1 MVTTTNE
8 GWVASPI
15 VTSDSD
21 NDNDDGSDDAV
32 TVDYQNHKNYNINN
46 LVRRNIHQ
54 STIDPYVWQQY
65 MVPPRS
71 WWETIIMAVTGDGTN
86 SNDDGWN
93 PYTTDIALSWNF
105 TINDTKIIAT
115 AERFMDLF
123 DTTSTTTLSRQQHRS
138 TVTRDA
144 IIQNIASAMKQ
155 FTIFCDHH
163 HHHHQSSHENSSTTT
178 TSTTSTSSSL
188 SFTMRLVCTY
198 GGSRAGTKCPIWH
211 VDHVPCRYIQTFYG
225 PTCRFINHQRE
236 NDIIYRRIM
245 TQQQEE
251 EEQEV
256 EEVSSDPII
265 DGHRVGGTIE
275 FLSVQERNEILLHG
289 IDDNKSCIG
298 QANVGEGIIL
308 IGKLWD
314 SWITTTTSI
323 TNITT
328 SDDQD
333 DENNR
338 RSGNSIGTAAVHKSP
353 HITSSHQGRILF
365 TINVQ

>member
-1 MVTTTNE
+1 
-8 GWVASPI
+8 
-15 VTSDSD
+15 
-21 NDNDDGSDDAV
+21 
-32 TVDYQNHKNYNINN
+32 
-46 LVRRNIHQ
+46 
-54 STIDPYVWQQY
+54 

-71 WWETIIMAVTGDGTN
+71 WWETIITTATGDGTN
-86 SNDDGWN
+86 PNDDGLH

-105 TINDTKIIAT
+105 TLDDTTIIAT

-123 DTTSTTTLSRQQHRS
+123 DTTTTTTLSSRRRQQQQQQHRS

-163 HHHHQSSHENSSTTT
+163 HHHHPSSHEYSSIT
-178 TSTTSTSSSL
+178 TSSSL

-289 IDDNKSCIG
+289 IDDKNCIG

-314 SWITTTTSI
+314 SWTT

-328 SDDQD
+328 SDDQN
-333 DENNR
+333 DESNR

-353 HITSSHQGRILF
+353 HITSSQQGRILF